1 MQVGAHDIFDVVLID
16 TGNAVQKGTEC
27 VCPAAFMAAET
38 ADAQPDDAVRGL
50 QTTQVIA
57 MTERQAEWPHVHV
70 SWWNW
75 MEERMSSWSFWFKGL
90 RISTDKVIIS
100 M

>member
-1 MQVGAHDIFDVVLID
+1 
-16 TGNAVQKGTEC
+16 

-57 MTERQAEWPHVHV
+57 MDREAGGMAACTCELVELDGGKDVIIV
-70 SWWNW
+70 
-75 MEERMSSWSFWFKGL
+75 FGFKGL

>member
-1 MQVGAHDIFDVVLID
+1 MCA
-16 TGNAVQKGTEC
+16 
-27 VCPAAFMAAET
+27 AAFMAAET
-38 ADAQPDDAVRGL
+38 ADAQADDAVRGL

-75 MEERMSSWSFWFKGL
+75 MEERMSS
-90 RISTDKVIIS
+90 
-100 M
+100 